1 MIERLM
7 RADYL
12 GKEDI
17 SAVRKSF
24 DGKYKSHWHEF
35 YEIEYIISGSGIYEI
50 DGIEYK
56 ITPGTLFF
64 MTPVD
69 FHNVNANNVELY
81 NIQFSAFAANTEILA
96 EITER
101 NFPTFFELKG
111 KKEMKSPFSP
121 LKTIKL
127 LLKILY
133 QESLY
138 LYFCTLSYH
147 SLQ

>member
-81 NIQFSAFAANTEILA
+81 NNSLNATTLTSSEAIAAFQTWTDFYNKHSIQN
-96 EITER
+96 
-101 NFPTFFELKG
+101 
-111 KKEMKSPFSP
+111 
-121 LKTIKL
+121 
-127 LLKILY
+127 
-133 QESLY
+133 
-138 LYFCTLSYH
+138 H
-147 SLQ
+147 SQ